1 MSHSVNTTTQLCL
14 ILIYDNSGF
23 TSNDI
28 NSSGTYIR
36 LVKLTEH

>member
-1 MSHSVNTTTQLCL
+1 MSHSVNTATQPCL
-14 ILIYDNSGF
+14 TYDNSGF

-28 NSSGTYIR
+28 DSSGTYIR